1 LLGTLN
7 QLALLALRNDA
18 PANIQTRPFPS
29 FCKNVRQHRPIMR
42 YKTTVRKSATKSA
55 RGSQRVCSKIPLFCL
70 AIGLWILFFPV
81 LSIPTFFVLR
91 ALFKDLGG
99 SLVAASLSIPG
110 LIFFFF

>member
-1 LLGTLN
+1 
-7 QLALLALRNDA
+7 
-18 PANIQTRPFPS
+18 
-29 FCKNVRQHRPIMR
+29 
-42 YKTTVRKSATKSA
+42 
-55 RGSQRVCSKIPLFCL
+55 LFCL

-81 LSIPTFFVLR
+81 LPIPTFFVLR